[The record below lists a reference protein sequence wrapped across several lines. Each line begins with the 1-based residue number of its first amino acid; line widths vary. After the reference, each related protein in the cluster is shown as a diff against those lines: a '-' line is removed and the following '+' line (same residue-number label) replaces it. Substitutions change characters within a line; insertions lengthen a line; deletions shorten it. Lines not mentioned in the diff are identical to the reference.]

1 MNAIL
6 KYPGAKWSLAEW
18 IISHFPAHHSYLEP
32 FFGSGAV
39 LFRKERSHI
48 ETVNDLDGDVVNLF
62 QCIQQDPEQL
72 AKLVYL
78 TPYSRRI
85 YEQARAQE
93 IQAGPFN
100 QAAQF
105 LIRCN
110 QGYGFRTNEIR
121 VGWKNDVQ
129 GRERAYAAR
138 NWANLPEGIM
148 EAAERLRGVQI
159 ECRPAAELISRFNF
173 PGVLIYCDPPYVLSS
188 RSGGQRQYRH
198 EMTDQ
203 DHEALLEALKDHRG
217 PALVS
222 GYPSELYDRELQGW
236 HRETGAA
243 TDQLSRRRQEVLW
256 MNFEPQRQES
266 LWAEG
271 GQHG

>member
-1 MNAIL
+1 MNAVL

-39 LFRKERSHI
+39 LFRKARSHI

-62 QCIQQDPEQL
+62 HCIQQDPEQF

-78 TPYSRRI
+78 TPYSRWI
-85 YEQARAQE
+85 YEQACAQE
-93 IQAGPFN
+93 VQAGPFN
-100 QAAQF
+100 RAAQF

-110 QGYGFRTNEIR
+110 QGYGFRTNER
-121 VGWKNDVQ
+121 PVGWKNDVQ

-138 NWANLPEGIM
+138 YWANLPEDIM

-188 RSGGQRQYRH
+188 RSGGQRQYQH

-203 DHEALLEALKDHRG
+203 DHAALLEVLKAHRG

-236 HRETGAA
+236 HRETHAA

-271 GQHG
+271 GQYG